1 MLARV
6 VSVAGLIAAS
16 VLLFFVSTT
25 TPTQAGPLGILV
37 VFLCLYVM
45 LFSAL
50 TFLIWGVQRIVV
62 KLLSP
67 FAVRRPM
74 QPIPLSRAY
83 YFSSVLSLGPVMLVG
98 MQSVGGVGVY
108 ESGLVILFTLIGCI
122 YIAKRTA

>member
-1 MLARV
+1 M
-6 VSVAGLIAAS
+6 
-16 VLLFFVSTT
+16 
-25 TPTQAGPLGILV
+25 

-67 FAVRRPM
+67 FTVRRPM
-74 QPIPLSRAY
+74 QPLSLSRAY